1 MMLSFLKKYQEIIRY
16 LIVGVLTTALSMA
29 VYFFLFYLLGK
40 GSLAHCAGRLATVV
54 SWVVAVLFAFFAN
67 KLAVFKSRSMAP
79 GVFWREFLL
88 FFGCRAATLAFDFAF
103 IWVTVDFLAYTAW
116 AQMWDPHYAALHGYL
131 MKLVDEFFVTVF
143 NYVIS
148 KFWIFAQKRVS
159 ANAPD

>member
-1 MMLSFLKKYQEIIRY
+1 MPHLQEKYREIIRY

-29 VYFFLFYLLGK
+29 VYFSLFYFLEK
-40 GSLAHCAGRLATVV
+40 SSVAHYAGRIATVV

-88 FFGCRAATLAFDFAF
+88 FCTCRAATLAFDFAF
-103 IWVTVDFLAYTAW
+103 IWVTVDYLAYTDW
-116 AQMWDPHYAALHGYL
+116 AKEWYPQYAALHGYL

-148 KFWIFAQKRVS
+148 KFWIFTRKKGA
-159 ANAPD
+159 ADAHD